1 MSASSSTDGFP
12 EPQVCVVTG
21 ANSGIGRATAVFLA
35 QCGYTVFGT
44 VRSRSK
50 ADKLNTAAAAAGV
63 MVDLVELDIADD
75 RSVHD
80 GFAEIFDRAGRVD
93 HLVNNAG
100 VGGNGV
106 VEETT
111 PERMLDVLN
120 VDVCGGLRCIRE
132 VLPGMRE
139 RGAGT
144 IVNITSVAGRIGAV
158 AQAPY
163 VASKWAFEG
172 LSEQLAHE
180 LTPFGVRVAIV
191 EPGVTK
197 SSIFSKNV
205 DMPNTT
211 GAYGAHYE
219 RMFQMYA
226 AGHVHATDAVEV
238 ARVVR
243 EAIETDAPRL
253 RYQVSWG
260 GRELVQGRAGMSD
273 EAWVALGRAAPLDD
287 YIEAFAGAFGLD
299 LRT

>member
-1 MSASSSTDGFP
+1 
-12 EPQVCVVTG
+12 VTG
-21 ANSGIGRATAVFLA
+21 ANSGIGRATAVHLA
-35 QCGYTVFGT
+35 ESGYTVWGT

-50 ADKLNTAAAAAGV
+50 ADKLNRAASAAGV
-63 MVDLVELDIADD
+63 MVELVELDIADD
-75 RSVHD
+75 ESVRA
-80 GFAEIFDRAGRVD
+80 GFAEILDRGGRVD

-111 PERMLDVLN
+111 PERMLDVFN

-132 VLPGMRE
+132 VLRGMRD

-144 IVNITSVAGRIGAV
+144 IVNITSVAGRVGAV

-172 LSEQLAHE
+172 LSEQLAQE
-180 LTPFGVRVAIV
+180 VAMFGVRVAIV

-197 SSIFSKNV
+197 SSIFGKNL
-205 DMPNTT
+205 DAPNTS
-211 GAYGAHYE
+211 GAYAAHYE
-219 RMFQMYA
+219 RVFQMYA
-226 AGHVHATDAVEV
+226 AGRIHATDAVDV
-238 ARVVR
+238 AHVVR
-243 EAIETDAPRL
+243 EAIETDSPRL

-260 GRELVQGRAGMSD
+260 GREMIEGRARMTD
-273 EAWVALGRAAPLDD
+273 EEWIALGRAAPLAE
-287 YIEAFAGAFGLD
+287 YIEAFADAFGLD

>member
-1 MSASSSTDGFP
+1 MSASSSPDGSP

-21 ANSGIGRATAVFLA
+21 ANSGIGRATAVHLA
-35 QCGYTVFGT
+35 ESGYTVWGT

-50 ADKLNTAAAAAGV
+50 ADKLNTAASAAGV
-63 MVDLVELDIADD
+63 TVDLVELDIADD
-75 RSVHD
+75 ESVRA
-80 GFAEIFDRAGRVD
+80 GFAEILDRTRRVD

-132 VLPGMRE
+132 VLPGMRD

-172 LSEQLAHE
+172 MSEQLAHE
-180 LTPFGVRVAIV
+180 LAPFGVRVAIV

-197 SSIFSKNV
+197 SSIFSKNT
-205 DMPNTT
+205 DAPNTS
-211 GAYGAHYE
+211 GAYAAQYE

-226 AGHVHATDAVEV
+226 AGHVHATDAVDV

-243 EAIETDAPRL
+243 EAIETDSPRL
-253 RYQVSWG
+253 RYQVGWG
-260 GRELVQGRAGMSD
+260 GRELVEGRARLTD
-273 EAWVALGRAAPLDD
+273 EEWVALGRAAPLDE
-287 YIEAFAGAFGLD
+287 YVEAFAEAFGLD